1 MAQYVEKVCKWVDIS
16 KGLRT
21 ETGAKEVGRNQ
32 NPTPNTPQQEYN
44 PAEKHRSDLGL
55 KLCLLFLLIA

>member
-1 MAQYVEKVCKWVDIS
+1 MAQYVEKECKWVDLS

-21 ETGAKEVGRNQ
+21 ETATEEVSRKQ

-44 PAEKHRSDLGL
+44 PAE
-55 KLCLLFLLIA
+55 